1 MNVACTQ
8 PRRLA
13 AVSVAERVAEEVM
26 QKRGI
31 STSASTST
39 ATNNNTDDITS
50 STSRCYNSNNNNED
64 SDSLSSQ
71 RQPLPLLPL
80 LVGYQVRLHSNY
92 DVQHTKLLFCTTGV
106 FLRKICGETE
116 TKTKTKEKT
125 KAKGGV
131 SGASVPGVSS
141 GVSGDEYLD
150 SLTHLIIDEVCECVN
165 LWGGRMCE
173 YGNVGMWECVN
184 SLCRGYVD

>member
-1 MNVACTQ
+1 MGALFDGSESRVNVACTQ

-31 STSASTST
+31 STSTSTST

-116 TKTKTKEKT
+116 TKTKTKTKEKT

-165 LWGGRMCE
+165 L
-173 YGNVGMWECVN
+173 
-184 SLCRGYVD
+184 